1 MEGLNN
7 IREAYEQVYAQI
19 DERMDPEE
27 RALRRAE
34 IADKKS
40 SRMDSKVASKY
51 ASSEAQSAQKADKKS
66 KGKHI
71 HGMADSYDV
80 EGDLVDEARK
90 PSQIAKIQKLNAL
103 MNARH
108 KENEKAR
115 KEMMGTQAH
124 KDMVATVRKQFEETE
139 IEEGKQTFPAKKVA
153 KQMEK
158 ARKGS
163 VYGRPVSRDA
173 VPNVSDSEKKETT
186 RFSKMHHAS
195 EKAKREKQN
204 AAKASRSSTFYRD
217 THPASPAKMKKA
229 NEEFVAEREL
239 DPTETSEKERLVK
252 GLKKSASDFK
262 KRYGERA
269 KSVMYATA
277 TKMAKDRM
285 DTSKSDRRYSVE
297 G

>member
-51 ASSEAQSAQKADKKS
+51 ASSEAQSAERADKKS

-90 PSQIAKIQKLNAL
+90 PSQIAKIKRLNAL
-103 MNARH
+103 MNQRH
-108 KENEKAR
+108 QENEKAR

-124 KDMVATVRKQFEETE
+124 KDMVKAASKHFEEVE
-139 IEEGKQTFPAKKVA
+139 L
-153 KQMEK
+153 
-158 ARKGS
+158 S
-163 VYGRPVSRDA
+163 
-173 VPNVSDSEKKETT
+173 
-186 RFSKMHHAS
+186 
-195 EKAKREKQN
+195 
-204 AAKASRSSTFYRD
+204 
-217 THPASPAKMKKA
+217 
-229 NEEFVAEREL
+229 EREL
-239 DPTETSEKERLVK
+239 DPTETREKERLVK
-252 GLKKSASDFK
+252 GLKKSAAGFK
-262 KRYGERA
+262 SRYGKRA
-269 KSVMYATA
+269 KSVIYATA

>member
-51 ASSEAQSAQKADKKS
+51 ASSEAQSAERADKKS

-90 PSQIAKIQKLNAL
+90 PSQIAKIKRLNAL
-103 MNARH
+103 MNQRH
-108 KENEKAR
+108 QENEKAR

-124 KDMVATVRKQFEETE
+124 KDMVKAASKHFEEVE
-139 IEEGKQTFPAKKVA
+139 L
-153 KQMEK
+153 
-158 ARKGS
+158 S
-163 VYGRPVSRDA
+163 
-173 VPNVSDSEKKETT
+173 
-186 RFSKMHHAS
+186 
-195 EKAKREKQN
+195 
-204 AAKASRSSTFYRD
+204 
-217 THPASPAKMKKA
+217 
-229 NEEFVAEREL
+229 EREL
-239 DPTETSEKERLVK
+239 DPTETREKERLVK
-252 GLKKSASDFK
+252 GLKKSAADFK
-262 KRYGERA
+262 SRYGKRA